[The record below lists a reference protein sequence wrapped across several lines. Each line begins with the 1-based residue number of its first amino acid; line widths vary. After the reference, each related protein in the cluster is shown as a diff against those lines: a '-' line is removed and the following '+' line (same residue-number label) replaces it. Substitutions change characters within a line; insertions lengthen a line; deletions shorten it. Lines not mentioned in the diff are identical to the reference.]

1 MSKEYH
7 KEQRRQKG
15 STIFFD
21 PEEYINLAKD
31 IKYWMGKGLTS
42 FEDIANK
49 LEADFGPM
57 DRQKLEKVWMGINRK
72 EEAKPATAQVPPKPQ
87 EDPAPLGSVVNG
99 SDKIIKQ
106 LLWIFGVLV
115 YSFLAALIP
124 GVIWIFGGFLY
135 NILGKLGDG
144 ANWFMGLS
152 WGIKITVYIVLG
164 LFLQLCRP
172 MFNPKK

>member
-1 MSKEYH
+1 
-7 KEQRRQKG
+7 
-15 STIFFD
+15 
-21 PEEYINLAKD
+21 
-31 IKYWMGKGLTS
+31 
-42 FEDIANK
+42 
-49 LEADFGPM
+49 
-57 DRQKLEKVWMGINRK
+57 
-72 EEAKPATAQVPPKPQ
+72 
-87 EDPAPLGSVVNG
+87 VVNG